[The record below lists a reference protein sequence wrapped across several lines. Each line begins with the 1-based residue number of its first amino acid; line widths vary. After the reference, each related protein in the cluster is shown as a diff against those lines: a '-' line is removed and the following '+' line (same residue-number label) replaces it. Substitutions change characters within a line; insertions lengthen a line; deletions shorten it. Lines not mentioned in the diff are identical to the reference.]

1 MPIKILFIENDNT
14 TQDSLKSLLQN
25 NSGIQ
30 YTILNDFSS
39 INEEL
44 KKNYTHLISVFAI
57 NDISILDFK
66 DLISIPTL
74 IISKE
79 NLEANFFSSTKPP
92 LSYDKLFGFLCE
104 KIIISDNTLEKYAMG
119 DPEFMTQMKGHIIE
133 EFEENVNEMPQLID
147 SKNIEEIKSKVHQL
161 VSKFSLLEMISTYDL
176 SKEIDANILEQPEK
190 QISNTKQLLL
200 DIEIALSQLWLQ
212 SWPGHT

>member
-1 MPIKILFIENDNT
+1 MPIKVLFIENNKD
-14 TQDSLKSLLQN
+14 TQDFLKSSLLN

-30 YTILNDFSS
+30 FTILDDFSLL
-39 INEEL
+39 NEEL
-44 KKNYTHLISVFAI
+44 KNNYTHLISVPEI
-57 NDISILDFK
+57 NNVSIIDFK
-66 DLISIPTL
+66 NLISIPTL
-74 IISKE
+74 IISSE
-79 NLEANFFSSTKPP
+79 NLEDNSFNTTKPP
-92 LSYDKLFGFLCE
+92 LSYDKLFAFLAE

-161 VSKFSLLEMISTYDL
+161 VSKFSLLEMVSTYDL

-200 DIEIALSQLWLQ
+200 DIEIALSQLK
-212 SWPGHT
+212 